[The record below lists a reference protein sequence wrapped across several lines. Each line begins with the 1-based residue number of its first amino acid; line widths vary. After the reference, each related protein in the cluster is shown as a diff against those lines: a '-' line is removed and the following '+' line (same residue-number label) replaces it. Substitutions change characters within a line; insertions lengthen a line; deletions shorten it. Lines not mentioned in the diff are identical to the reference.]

1 MGVHIQYRR
10 GIHQNIDFGEKC
22 GGQLNGT
29 YLANPPPNGQM
40 GLLES

>member
-1 MGVHIQYRR
+1 MEYHRR
-10 GIHQNIDFGEKC
+10 YQREIHQDIDFEGKC
-22 GGQLNGT
+22 GGQLNGI